1 MANKHFEE
9 FAQDCA
15 NKLAS
20 QIEAGKAPWEL
31 GGVPAAYPVDAISG
45 KPLQGI
51 TALQLMVREK
61 TSGFEDN
68 RWLTPSQIAVLG
80 ASVKKGARGVPSVAW
95 NQGLEGEFKP
105 TKIPQT
111 YYNVEQC
118 ENFKRPL
125 PELLPI
131 EQQPKAQF
139 EDMCALLGYTNK
151 GSVWESGVSAY
162 VNGRD
167 ELILA
172 QRSSYE
178 PGGRDSDKKYELS
191 QLRAALDGIRA
202 ITDARV
208 YDNFQGLLES
218 KHTDK
223 ETSYFLRE
231 NLARAFMQSHIGS
244 KLPRNQNDFTTE
256 EIIEQNKDIADLIRS
271 HPSILFEAA
280 ADASKVVN
288 HTIEKSEQKYILVDF
303 ERQEVKRLTAAQSRD
318 YVAQELNQ
326 LKLSGTILHDPD
338 FRELQTNLHKQGYF
352 NPYQTLTKPLYPDQK
367 SEDSLCRKINHCGF
381 AFVEENRLTKDKE
394 NLSYESLNLLNL
406 THARS
411 PRLGSLTEDAF
422 KQSLIENGIGFTKK
436 QIEEQLN
443 KIDKT
448 AQADTSDALALWD
461 TLSYDRRRG
470 QNDIVTRV
478 SCLVVNYDTNR
489 IEQTTIENAVS
500 SALKLIENWAEK
512 TPTLFDRHRQK
523 LLSQFGKFKEERGDR
538 HLTRNN
544 DLPLFGTI
552 ALEKEIALCD
562 QFLNPARSGGND
574 RNGNVVLRDLD
585 HKGLIICRSAKE
597 LLEASSWQET
607 ALETQAEAII
617 QKTGLDVDKAKELC
631 APRNVQEAQQR
642 FNDFCCAQK
651 TFYSVETVRRQRSE
665 EQTIRQILQGASP
678 EKIQEI
684 KELIKAE
691 IERIAK
697 SSQKN
702 VQKNEVIQPVRTQS
716 GMER

>member
-256 EIIEQNKDIADLIRS
+256 EIIEQNKDIAGLIRS

-422 KQSLIENGIGFTKK
+422 KQSLIENGIG
-436 QIEEQLN
+436 
-443 KIDKT
+443 
-448 AQADTSDALALWD
+448 
-461 TLSYDRRRG
+461 
-470 QNDIVTRV
+470 
-478 SCLVVNYDTNR
+478 
-489 IEQTTIENAVS
+489 
-500 SALKLIENWAEK
+500 WAEK

-597 LLEASSWQET
+597 LLEASSWQGT
-607 ALETQAEAII
+607 ALEAQAEAII

>member
-1 MANKHFEE
+1 M
-9 FAQDCA
+9 
-15 NKLAS
+15 
-20 QIEAGKAPWEL
+20 
-31 GGVPAAYPVDAISG
+31 
-45 KPLQGI
+45 
-51 TALQLMVREK
+51 
-61 TSGFEDN
+61 
-68 RWLTPSQIAVLG
+68 
-80 ASVKKGARGVPSVAW
+80 
-95 NQGLEGEFKP
+95 
-105 TKIPQT
+105 
-111 YYNVEQC
+111 
-118 ENFKRPL
+118 
-125 PELLPI
+125 
-131 EQQPKAQF
+131 
-139 EDMCALLGYTNK
+139 
-151 GSVWESGVSAY
+151 
-162 VNGRD
+162 
-167 ELILA
+167 
-172 QRSSYE
+172 
-178 PGGRDSDKKYELS
+178 
-191 QLRAALDGIRA
+191 
-202 ITDARV
+202 
-208 YDNFQGLLES
+208 
-218 KHTDK
+218 
-223 ETSYFLRE
+223 
-231 NLARAFMQSHIGS
+231 
-244 KLPRNQNDFTTE
+244 
-256 EIIEQNKDIADLIRS
+256 
-271 HPSILFEAA
+271 
-280 ADASKVVN
+280 
-288 HTIEKSEQKYILVDF
+288 
-303 ERQEVKRLTAAQSRD
+303 TAAQSRD

-443 KIDKT
+443 KFDKT

-538 HLTRNN
+538 HRTRNN

-597 LLEASSWQET
+597 LLEASSWQGT

>member
-31 GGVPAAYPVDAISG
+31 GGVPASYPVDAISG

-80 ASVKKGARGVPSVAW
+80 ASVKKGARGVPSVGW
-95 NQGLEGEFKP
+95 NEGLEGEFKP

-118 ENFKRPL
+118 ENFKKPL

-151 GSVWESGVSAY
+151 GSVWGSGVSAY
-162 VNGRD
+162 VNGRN

-178 PGGRDSDKKYELS
+178 SGGRDSDKKYELS

-208 YDNFQGLLES
+208 YDNFQELLES
-218 KHTDK
+218 KQTDK
-223 ETSYFLRE
+223 ETPYFLRE

-244 KLPRNQNDFTTE
+244 KLPKNLNDFTPE
-256 EIIEQNKDIADLIRS
+256 EIIEQNKDIADLIRT

-288 HTIEKSEQKYILVDF
+288 RTIEKSEQKYIIVDF
-303 ERQEVKRLTAAQSRD
+303 ERQEVKRLTASQSRD

-326 LKLSGTILHDPD
+326 LKLSGTILHDPY

-381 AFVEENRLTKDKE
+381 AFVEENQLTKDKE

-422 KQSLIENGIGFTKK
+422 IQSLIENGIGFTKK
-436 QIEEQLN
+436 RIEEQLS
-443 KIDKT
+443 KLDRSSRP
-448 AQADTSDALALWD
+448 DVSDALSLWD
-461 TLSYDRRRG
+461 SLSYDRRRA
-470 QNDIVTRV
+470 QNPIVTRV
-478 SCLVVNYDTNR
+478 SCWIVNFDTNR
-489 IEQTTIENAVS
+489 IEGTTIEDAVS
-500 SALKLIENWAEK
+500 NSLNLIEKWAAK
-512 TPTLFDRHRQK
+512 TPTLSCGLRQK
-523 LLSQFGKFKEERGDR
+523 LLSQFGRFKEERGDR
-538 HLTRNN
+538 NLTRNN
-544 DLPLFGTI
+544 DLPLFGTSDP
-552 ALEKEIALCD
+552 EKEIALCD
-562 QFLNPARSGGND
+562 QFLNPSRSGEND
-574 RNGNVVLRDLD
+574 LNGNVVLRDLD
-585 HKGLIICRSAKE
+585 RKGLVICRNLKE
-597 LLEASSWQET
+597 VLEASSWQGKG
-607 ALETQAEAII
+607 LEAQAEAII
-617 QKTGLDVDKAKELC
+617 HKLGLHVGKAKELS
-631 APRNVQEAQQR
+631 APQSPQEAQQR

-651 TFYSVETVRRQRSE
+651 TFYSVETARRRRSE

>member
-31 GGVPAAYPVDAISG
+31 GGVPAAYPVDAING
-45 KPLQGI
+45 KPLEGI
-51 TALQLMVREK
+51 TALQLLVREK

-80 ASVKKGARGVPSVAW
+80 ASVKKGARGVPSVCW
-95 NQGLEGEFKP
+95 NQGLNGEFKP

-151 GSVWESGVSAY
+151 GSTWASGLSAY
-162 VNGRD
+162 VNGRN
-167 ELILA
+167 ELVLA
-172 QRSSYE
+172 QGSSYE
-178 PGGRDSDKKYELS
+178 SGGRDSDKKYELS
-191 QLRAALDGIRA
+191 RLRAALDGIRA
-202 ITDARV
+202 ITDARI
-208 YDNFQGLLES
+208 YDNFHVFLES
-218 KHTDK
+218 KNSEK

-231 NLARAFMQSHIGS
+231 NLARTFMQSHIGS
-244 KLPRNQNDFTTE
+244 KFPRNQNDFTPE
-256 EIIEQNKDIADLIRS
+256 EIIEQNKDIADLIRA

-288 HTIEKSEQKYILVDF
+288 RTIEKSEQKYILVDF
-303 ERQEVKRLTAAQSRD
+303 ERQEVKRLTASQCRD

-326 LKLSGTILHDPD
+326 LKLPGTILNDPD

-352 NPYQTLTKPLYPDQK
+352 NPYQILSKPLYPDQK
-367 SEDSLCRKINHCGF
+367 PEDSLCRKINHCGF
-381 AFVEENRLTKDKE
+381 AFTEENRLSKDKE
-394 NLSYESLNLLNL
+394 YLSFEGLNLLNL

-422 KQSLIENGIGFTKK
+422 EQSLTESGLGISKK

-443 KIDKT
+443 KFDKT
-448 AQADTSDALALWD
+448 SQPDASAAMELWD
-461 TLSYDRRRG
+461 TLSYDRRKE

-478 SCLVVNYDTNR
+478 SCLVVNFDTNR

-500 SALKLIENWAEK
+500 NSLNLIENWAAK
-512 TPTLFDRHRQK
+512 TPILSDSLRKK
-523 LLSQFGKFKEERGDR
+523 LLNQFGKFKEESVDR
-538 HLTRNN
+538 NLNLNN
-544 DLPLFGTI
+544 DLPLFGASDT
-552 ALEKEIALCD
+552 EKEIALCD
-562 QFLNPARSGGND
+562 QFLNPARSGGSD
-574 RNGNVVLRDLD
+574 RNGNIVLRDLD
-585 HKGLIICRSAKE
+585 HKGLIICRSVKE
-597 LLEASSWQET
+597 LLEATSWQGK
-607 ALETQAEAII
+607 ALGVQAEAII
-617 QKTGLDVDKAKELC
+617 HKAGLNVAKAKELC
-631 APRNVQEAQQR
+631 APRNAQEARQR

-651 TFYSVETVRRQRSE
+651 TFYSVETARRQRSE
-665 EQTIRQILQGASP
+665 EQSIRQILQGATP

-691 IERIAK
+691 IEK
-697 SSQKN
+697 VSQSNRKEIP
-702 VQKNEVIQPVRTQS
+702 KNEVSKQVRQQS